1 MSAKAIDLFDA
12 YAQDKLPKDG
22 GFVVS
27 SFFDATSTYSI
38 YEVVAYSGVKSIYAT
53 EEGLTFQT
61 DGAKLYVLVEPAS
74 YAKKYIEPFRR
85 DSNQRIPHRF
95 SELDIYTAKN
105 QTRVMVSAE
114 PIMTYSSFTVL
125 KPTGMNFALL
135 FYNLTDVLETVGM
148 FFGKTLNKEAAVP
161 QSDSKKAAE
170 YVVEGVKKFNIR

>member
-22 GFVVS
+22 GFIVS

-53 EEGLTFQT
+53 DDGLTFQT

-74 YAKKYIEPFRR
+74 FPKKFIEPFRR
-85 DSNQRIPHRF
+85 DSKQRIPHRF
-95 SELDIYTAKN
+95 SELEIYTAKN
-105 QTRVMVSAE
+105 QTRVMVSSE
-114 PIMTYSSFTVL
+114 PVMSYSSFTVL

-135 FYNLTDVLETVGM
+135 FYNLPDVLDTVGV
-148 FFGKTLNKEAAVP
+148 FFGKTLNKEAGVP

-170 YVVEGVKKFNIR
+170 NVVAGVKKFNIR